1 VSGASTVPTFMD
13 NLRSQGTISTEV
25 LGVYFAPI
33 SGSGSSAANGELT
46 LGGTDSSKYSGSIT
60 YTPTLSSASNEAG
73 YYWGITVTSLSY
85 AGTSVSGSSA
95 AIVDTGAPAFAC
107 RPEIR

>member
-1 VSGASTVPTFMD
+1 LD

-33 SGSGSSAANGELT
+33 PGSGSTAANGELT

-60 YTPTLSSASNEAG
+60 YTPTLSPSTTEAG
-73 YYWGITVTSLSY
+73 AYWGITVSALSY
-85 AGTSVSGSSA
+85 AGTSVSGSSQ
-95 AIVDTGAPAFAC
+95 AIVDTGAPAFVC
-107 RPEIR
+107 CLERR